1 MFTFLFDDL
10 GVPQDYRH
18 MEAFHQTIDP
28 GHEDKFGFDPLDVT
42 KTWLEDILPLQPVGR
57 LILNKNIDNFFAE
70 NEQLAFCPAIVVSGT
85 IIQMISCSRLQTR
98 IFSYSDTQRRRLGP
112 NYLQLPAMLPSVLI
126 TTITMKYSL
135 EIWGVFKNI
144 HILHDYTVKSGI
156 GTGSYS
162 CQIYNSNIVMEDS
175 IFSPGMN
182 WDYMDELLLDGCWL
196 ETSPTDG
203 SEFLNPNAFFD
214 PAFVWPTSRSS
225 AGDFGGSLIQ
235 GENQTSVLSGSSHK
249 NQTHSQ
255 GAHFSHNM
263 VDVVDPSRNLNG
275 DCLTEASELNRRW
288 WIGPRT
294 NPGPSTSV
302 MQRLIGA
309 LNHIKDVAKEKDVLV
324 QLWLPVNKGGRRVL
338 ITSEQPFSLDP
349 NSQRLASYRNISV
362 KYQFSAE
369 EDSKDMAGLPGR
381 VFLSKIPEWTP
392 DVRFFRSDE
401 YPRVDHAQQ
410 HDVRG
415 TFALPVFE
423 QGSRTCL
430 GVIEVVMTTE
440 KIKIWPELE
449 TVCRALEA
457 VNLRSSIASTTRNIK
472 ACDGSYQAALPEIKE
487 VLRCACETHRL
498 PLAQTWV
505 PCMQQGK
512 EGCRHSIENYIHCVS
527 TVDDACYIVEPDIQG
542 FHEACSE
549 HHLLKGQGVAGRA
562 FMTNQPCFSTDIT
575 SFKKTEYPLA
585 HHARMFK
592 LHAAVA
598 IHLRCIHTG
607 KADFV
612 LEFFLPTDC
621 RDPEEQK
628 EMLNSLSSVIQKV
641 CRSLRVVT
649 NKELEE
655 ETDLAVSEVIAP
667 SDCIP
672 STEEQCT
679 NHSEKYSRENPTW
692 TPCFTEDKQSSSTST
707 STAKV
712 LRKEKVR
719 VTTDA
724 NLSKVKWHQQH
735 ISLSVGCGDSTV
747 NQISFSSV
755 AKRKTGEKRRSK
767 AEKTITLQVL
777 RQYFA
782 GNLKDAAKSIGVCP
796 TTLKRI
802 CRQHGIKRWPSRTI
816 KKVGHNLQKI
826 QHVIDSVQGVSGAFP
841 ISALYPNFPEMASP
855 RSSGKSTLSAS
866 TSGRDGEPKQTAL
879 QPEGG
884 NFVSQAATSNSP
896 SSSCSQR
903 SDSSHSCSSGTHQ
916 PSKFSMSGNKG
927 LIIGE
932 TPGDGELKMVTS
944 DAELHASSQGLKLTP
959 RSESLRSL
967 MEQLIP
973 DSTQPIITKN
983 TSPIAQDLDAQRV
996 KVTYGDLKIRFRMQ
1010 SKWRFKDLLHEIA
1023 RRFHIDDISGFDLK
1037 YLDDDSEWVLL
1048 TCDADLEE
1056 CIDVSRWSE
1065 GNTIKLLLQVS
1076 RHHLDRS
1083 EGSTA
1088 P

>member
-1 MFTFLFDDL
+1 
-10 GVPQDYRH
+10 
-18 MEAFHQTIDP
+18 
-28 GHEDKFGFDPLDVT
+28 
-42 KTWLEDILPLQPVGR
+42 
-57 LILNKNIDNFFAE
+57 
-70 NEQLAFCPAIVVSGT
+70 
-85 IIQMISCSRLQTR
+85 
-98 IFSYSDTQRRRLGP
+98 
-112 NYLQLPAMLPSVLI
+112 
-126 TTITMKYSL
+126 
-135 EIWGVFKNI
+135 
-144 HILHDYTVKSGI
+144 
-156 GTGSYS
+156 
-162 CQIYNSNIVMEDS
+162 MEDS
-175 IFSPGMN
+175 IFSPGMDL
-182 WDYMDELLLDGCWL
+182 DYMDELLFDGCWL
-196 ETSPTDG
+196 ETNPTEG

-214 PAFVWPTSRSS
+214 PAFVWPTPGSY
-225 AGDFGGSLIQ
+225 AGDLGGSLIQ
-235 GENQTSVLSGSSHK
+235 GEDQISLLPGSSHM
-249 NQTHSQ
+249 NQTHSR
-255 GAHFSHNM
+255 GTHFSHNM
-263 VDVVDPSRNLNG
+263 VDVVEPSRNLNG
-275 DCLTEASELNRRW
+275 DCITEASELNRRW

-294 NPGPSTSV
+294 DSGPSTSV

-309 LNHIKDVAKEKDVLV
+309 LNHIKDVAKEKDALV

-440 KIKIWPELE
+440 KIKIRPELE
-449 TVCRALEA
+449 SVCKALEA
-457 VNLRSSIASTTRNIK
+457 VNLRSSIASTTQNIK
-472 ACDGSYQAALPEIKE
+472 ACDSSYQAALPEIKE

-498 PLAQTWV
+498 PLAQIWV
-505 PCMQQGK
+505 PCIQQGK

-527 TVDDACYIVEPDIQG
+527 TVDDACYIVEPDIRG

-598 IHLRCIHTG
+598 IRLRCIHTG

-612 LEFFLPTDC
+612 LEFFLPADC
-621 RDPEEQK
+621 RDPEGQK
-628 EMLNSLSSVIQKV
+628 EMLNSLSSVIQQV

-655 ETDLAVSEVIAP
+655 ETDLAVSEVIAH
-667 SDCIP
+667 SDGIP

-679 NHSEKYSRENPTW
+679 HHSEKYSRENPSSTAGL
-692 TPCFTEDKQSSSTST
+692 TKVKQSTST
-707 STAKV
+707 RTTKV
-712 LRKEKVR
+712 LRKEKAR
-719 VTTDA
+719 TMTDIK
-724 NLSKVKWHQQH
+724 LSEVKRHQQH

-767 AEKTITLQVL
+767 AEETITLQVL

-782 GNLKDAAKSIGVCP
+782 GSLKEAAKSIGVCP

-816 KKVGHNLQKI
+816 KKVGHNLQKL
-826 QHVIDSVQGVSGAFP
+826 QNVIDSVHGVSGSLH
-841 ISALYPNFPEMASP
+841 ISALYPNFPETASP

-866 TSGRDGEPKQTAL
+866 TSGLDGKPKQTTL

-896 SSSCSQR
+896 SSSCSQS
-903 SDSSHSCSSGTHQ
+903 SDSSHICSSGTHQ
-916 PSKFSMSGNKG
+916 PSKFSMSGNEG
-927 LIIGE
+927 RVIGE
-932 TPGDGELKMVTS
+932 NLEDGELKMVTS
-944 DAELHASSQGLKLTP
+944 DAELHASSQVGLKHMP

-967 MEQLIP
+967 KEQLIP
-973 DSTQPIITKN
+973 DSIQPIITKN

-996 KVTYGDLKIRFRMQ
+996 KVTYGDVKIRFRMQ
-1010 SKWRFKDLLHEIA
+1010 STWRFKDLLHEIA
-1023 RRFHIDDISGFDLK
+1023 RRFKIDDISGFDLK
-1037 YLDDDSEWVLL
+1037 YFDDDSEWVLL

-1056 CIDVSRWSE
+1056 CIDVSGWSE

-1076 RHHLDRS
+1076 HRHLDQS
-1083 EGSTA
+1083 SGSTA